1 MKPSLIQI
9 SIVGTVDYIALHIP
23 QLHRRKN
30 EEDIAI
36 LTQKSKNIR
45 T

>member
-9 SIVGTVDYIALHIP
+9 SIVGTVDIALHIP
-23 QLHRRKN
+23 QLHRKKN